1 MGAADISTDNTG
13 RFAQFSK
20 SPLKIGHREAAA
32 LPVRYRLF
40 QAQAIEVDCDI
51 DIFGGETLRK
61 FFKTTAPVIT
71 QDRALP
77 LPIFQRPIVCPRMNF
92 KNSGVFRTTVAED
105 LMWPP
110 TFKIVAAPDTRK
122 PYIWKFQCP
131 VHPSTTGPFRRP
143 HIPIR
148 MVIESDEDDGF
159 GNGSYSKGSQIM

>member
-1 MGAADISTDNTG
+1 MGAADVSTENTG

-20 SPLKIGHREAAA
+20 RPLEIGQREASA
-32 LPVRYRLF
+32 LPVRHRLF
-40 QAQAIEVDCDI
+40 QAQAIEVDRDV
-51 DIFGGETLRK
+51 DGFGGETLRK

-77 LPIFQRPIVCPRMNF
+77 LPIFQWAIVCPRMNF
-92 KNSGVFRTTVAED
+92 KNSCAFRTTVAED
-105 LMWPP
+105 LIRPP

-148 MVIESDEDDGF
+148 MVIEGNEDEGS
-159 GNGSYSKGSQIM
+159 GNGS